1 MSNALVTLYREMLRI
16 RMIEEAIAAA
26 YSDQEMR
33 CPVHL
38 SIGQEGPAVGVCKA
52 LRPEDVVMSG
62 HRCHAHYLAKGGA
75 LKPMIAEL
83 YGKSTGCTGGKGGS
97 MHLVDVAAGFLAAA
111 PIVASTIP
119 IAVGT
124 AFSAK
129 RRGIDRITTVF
140 FGEGATESGAF
151 HESLNLA
158 VLHKLPIIFVCENNL
173 YSVYSPLTARQPEG
187 RKITDVARSLGVA
200 AGCHEGN
207 DVSAC
212 FSAASTAMT
221 HVRGG
226 NGPFFLEFSTYR
238 WREHCGP
245 NFDDDLGYRPAD
257 EVNTWQ
263 SKCPILQA
271 EELLSASGTDMEP
284 LKSAAQAEFSK
295 EINDAFYFARKS
307 SFPDASEAY
316 RRVLA

>member
-1 MSNALVTLYREMLRI
+1 MSQTLETLYREMLRI
-16 RMIEEAIAAA
+16 RLIEESIATT

-38 SIGQEGPAVGVCKA
+38 SIGQEAPAVGVCKA
-52 LRPEDVVMSG
+52 LHHHDVVMSG

-83 YGKSTGCTGGKGGS
+83 YGKSTGCTRGKGGS
-97 MHLVDVAAGFLAAA
+97 MHLVDIAAGFLAAA

-129 RRGIDRITTVF
+129 RRGMDRITAVF

-158 VLHKLPIIFVCENNL
+158 ALHKLPIIFVCENNL
-173 YSVYSPLTARQPEG
+173 YSVYSPLSVRQPDG
-187 RKITDVARSLGVA
+187 REIVTVAQSLGVA
-200 AGCHEGN
+200 ADGLDGN
-207 DVSAC
+207 DISAC
-212 FSAASTAMT
+212 YAAANTAVAQ
-221 HVRGG
+221 VRNG
-226 NGPFFLEFSTYR
+226 NGPYLLEFATYR

-245 NFDDDLGYRPAD
+245 NFDDELGYRTLEEA
-257 EVNTWQ
+257 TAWQ
-263 SKCPILQA
+263 SKCPILRA
-271 EELLSASGTDMEP
+271 EQRLSNEGSDIELLRKTAQTEI
-284 LKSAAQAEFSK
+284 AA
-295 EINDAFYFARKS
+295 EIGEAFEYARKS

-316 RRVLA
+316 QRVYA

>member
-1 MSNALVTLYREMLRI
+1 MSHTLETLYREMLRI
-16 RMIEEAIAAA
+16 RLIEESIATA

-38 SIGQEGPAVGVCKA
+38 SIGQEAPAVGVCKA
-52 LRPEDVVMSG
+52 LKPDDVVMSG

-129 RRGIDRITTVF
+129 RRGIDRVTAVF
-140 FGEGATESGAF
+140 FGEGATESGTF

-158 VLHKLPIIFVCENNL
+158 ALHKLPIIFVCENNL
-173 YSVYSPLTARQPEG
+173 YSVYSPLSVRQPDG
-187 RKITDVARSLGVA
+187 REIVAVAQSLGVTA
-200 AGCHEGN
+200 DGLDGN
-207 DVSAC
+207 DISAC
-212 FSAASTAMT
+212 YADADTAVA
-221 HVRGG
+221 HVRNG
-226 NGPFFLEFSTYR
+226 NGPYLLEFATYR

-245 NFDDDLGYRPAD
+245 NFDDDLGYRTLEEAKA
-257 EVNTWQ
+257 WQ
-263 SKCPILQA
+263 SKCPILRA
-271 EELLSASGTDMEP
+271 EQRLSAEGSDIELLKKTAH
-284 LKSAAQAEFSK
+284 K
-295 EINDAFYFARKS
+295 EISAEIRDAFEFARKS
-307 SFPDASEAY
+307 SFPDTSEAY
-316 RRVLA
+316 HRVYA

>member
-1 MSNALVTLYREMLRI
+1 MSHMLETLYREMLRI
-16 RMIEEAIAAA
+16 RLIEESIATA

-38 SIGQEGPAVGVCKA
+38 SIGQEAPAVGVCKA
-52 LRPEDVVMSG
+52 LKPDDVVMSG

-97 MHLVDVAAGFLAAA
+97 MHLIDVAAGFLAAA

-129 RRGIDRITTVF
+129 RRGIDRVTAVF

-158 VLHKLPIIFVCENNL
+158 ALHELPIIFVCENNL
-173 YSVYSPLTARQPEG
+173 YSVYSPLAVRQPDG
-187 RKITDVARSLGVA
+187 REIADVARSLGVA
-200 AGCHEGN
+200 AGSHDGN
-207 DVSAC
+207 DVMAC
-212 FSAASTAMT
+212 YPVADAGIA
-221 HVRGG
+221 HVRAG
-226 NGPFFLEFSTYR
+226 NGPYLLEFATYR

-245 NFDDDLGYRPAD
+245 NFDDDLGYRTLEEAKA
-257 EVNTWQ
+257 WR
-263 SKCPILQA
+263 SKCPILRA
-271 EELLSASGTDMEP
+271 EQRLSAEGTDIELLRKTAHTEISA
-284 LKSAAQAEFSK
+284 
-295 EINDAFYFARKS
+295 EIREAFEFARKS

-316 RRVLA
+316 QRVYA

>member
-1 MSNALVTLYREMLRI
+1 MSNALETLYREMLRI
-16 RMIEEAIAAA
+16 RMIEETIAAA

-52 LRPEDVVMSG
+52 LHPKDVVMSG

-129 RRGIDRITTVF
+129 RRGIDRITVVF

-173 YSVYSPLTARQPEG
+173 YSVYSPLSARQPDG
-187 RKITDVARSLGVA
+187 REITDVARSLGVA
-200 AGCHEGN
+200 AGSHEGN

-212 FSAASTAMT
+212 FSAANTAIT

-284 LKSAAQAEFSK
+284 LKSVAQAEFSK
-295 EINDAFYFARKS
+295 EITDAFDFARKS